1 MEGLTAGTLILTG
14 YGLTPVETINE
25 GDIIVRPDGTFTTVT
40 RAGHMPSDTIS
51 LYGQGHTGFTC
62 TPGILFTDME
72 DDTPRPACHMKDRR
86 WTIGMPRMED
96 NPDTRLTDT
105 EAWALGWLAGSGFT
119 INDGF
124 YLPASSQPD
133 GETVERFRAANLT
146 EHYPGCWGTEQDVNR
161 IWDAY
166 HPLNETGGDTTAED
180 TYTDVLPLMELPD
193 NLRRELLNG
202 YAHSPASVISHSN
215 VWKSESRDREA
226 AVVLCMLSARTGN
239 TVSILPWKPTGS
251 PPGRTRNASRTASAS
266 ASTRRGTI
274 MKPLIITLII
284 LFVLIVL
291 LLTYALMRA
300 SKRGDMLQEIIDA
313 QHNLDQAEQ
322 KTDESK

>member
-239 TVSILPWKPTGS
+239 TVSILPWKPDRPYKEIHSPIPWNSTISRHAFHGIVYDVERAGTMETYWFTTGQDTECIADGIS
-251 PPGRTRNASRTASAS
+251 IR
-266 ASTRRGTI
+266 
-274 MKPLIITLII
+274 
-284 LFVLIVL
+284 
-291 LLTYALMRA
+291 
-300 SKRGDMLQEIIDA
+300 ID
-313 QHNLDQAEQ
+313 
-322 KTDESK
+322 

>member
-166 HPLNETGGDTTAED
+166 HPLNETGHDRRRHVHGRAPPHGTARQSPPR
-180 TYTDVLPLMELPD
+180 TAQRVRALPRQCHLPLQRVEI
-193 NLRRELLNG
+193 G
-202 YAHSPASVISHSN
+202 I
-215 VWKSESRDREA
+215 
-226 AVVLCMLSARTGN
+226 
-239 TVSILPWKPTGS
+239 
-251 PPGRTRNASRTASAS
+251 TR
-266 ASTRRGTI
+266 
-274 MKPLIITLII
+274 P
-284 LFVLIVL
+284 
-291 LLTYALMRA
+291 
-300 SKRGDMLQEIIDA
+300 
-313 QHNLDQAEQ
+313 
-322 KTDESK
+322 